1 MFVQYVEIKYIN
13 RRQNYDLLRTN
24 KNYNVYK
31 HEDLL
36 ADFLKQTYNINR
48 VNLTIVKELEIEI
61 HGLIKF
67 QDTNSY
73 GFRLTVCS
81 ETTFE
86 SLKLKIDKFILD
98 GFTKYREDYYDF
110 R

>member
-1 MFVQYVEIKYIN
+1 MIYYEQI
-13 RRQNYDLLRTN
+13 

-67 QDTNSY
+67 QDTDFY
-73 GFRLTVCS
+73 GFRLTVYK

-98 GFTKYREDYYDF
+98 GFTKYREDYYDIREF
-110 R
+110 N

>member
-1 MFVQYVEIKYIN
+1 MIYYEQI
-13 RRQNYDLLRTN
+13 

-67 QDTNSY
+67 QDTDFY
-73 GFRLTVCS
+73 GFRLTVYK

-98 GFTKYREDYYDF
+98 EFTKYREDYYDIREF
-110 R
+110 N

>member
-1 MFVQYVEIKYIN
+1 MIYYEQI
-13 RRQNYDLLRTN
+13 

-61 HGLIKF
+61 EYEKEEIDETQVTIKEQLPKAGIKIRKGNKIIVTHQGRSF
-67 QDTNSY
+67 WV
-73 GFRLTVCS
+73 GFLTIKS
-81 ETTFE
+81 
-86 SLKLKIDKFILD
+86 D
-98 GFTKYREDYYDF
+98 
-110 R
+110 